1 MLKAQ
6 PKLPEPD
13 PNRPGGP
20 PGRSRRV
27 ACAPRERAPRDPR
40 PPLLVLLGVQVGEE
54 KGAGTRGSGGAA
66 LGGTPGF
73 LESY

>member
-6 PKLPEPD
+6 PKLPGPN
-13 PNRPGGP
+13 PNRPEGP
-20 PGRSRRV
+20 PSRSRRV
-27 ACAPRERAPRDPR
+27 ARAPRDPR

-54 KGAGTRGSGGAA
+54 KGAGPRGSGGAA
-66 LGGTPGF
+66 LGGSPGF